1 LDAFFDLLTHGG
13 IPLLEKTLRT
23 ASVYL
28 VLLVGMRL
36 AGKRELGEMSTFDF
50 VLALLLASAV
60 ETSIQAGDESVLGG
74 LFAFLLLLLLNKA
87 FAWISFHLPSVRP
100 LLEGKAV
107 EMVRDGEFL
116 QDNLRRELISADEIR
131 MMMKQND
138 IDRIEDV
145 DSFVI
150 EVDGTASI
158 TRKGDTPELAAIKDI
173 RDRLDAL
180 ARHLLD
186 RSGATS

>member
-1 LDAFFDLLTHGG
+1 
-13 IPLLEKTLRT
+13 
-23 ASVYL
+23 
-28 VLLVGMRL
+28 
-36 AGKRELGEMSTFDF
+36 
-50 VLALLLASAV
+50 
-60 ETSIQAGDESVLGG
+60 
-74 LFAFLLLLLLNKA
+74 
-87 FAWISFHLPSVRP
+87 
-100 LLEGKAV
+100 
-107 EMVRDGEFL
+107 
-116 QDNLRRELISADEIR
+116 
-131 MMMKQND
+131 MMKQND

-180 ARHLLD
+180 ERHLLD